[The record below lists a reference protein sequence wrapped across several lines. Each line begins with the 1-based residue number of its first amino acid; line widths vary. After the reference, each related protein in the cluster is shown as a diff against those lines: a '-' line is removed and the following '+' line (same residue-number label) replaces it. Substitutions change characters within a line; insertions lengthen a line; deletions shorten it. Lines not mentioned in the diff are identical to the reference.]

1 MYKLLVIG
9 FSAGGIP
16 VVTRILHSLPLDY
29 PLPVVIVS
37 HLPDA
42 KESSLAEMLGRVT
55 PLEVSMALDKETIM
69 AGHVYLAPPGYHLL
83 VERRGSHGPSFALS
97 VDEPVQNVRPSID
110 VLFESAA
117 EVFEAGLIA
126 VLLSGA
132 NSDGAQGM
140 VCVKQL
146 GGLGIVLSPQ
156 ECEFNTMGRAAL
168 ARVQVDYVVGI
179 EEIVS
184 LLHSVHERP

>member
-16 VVTRILHSLPLDY
+16 LVTRILQALPHDY

-37 HLPDA
+37 HLPKT
-42 KESSLAEMLGRVT
+42 KESSLAGLLDQVT
-55 PLEVSMALDKETIM
+55 PLAVSTALDKEAIK

-83 VERRGSHGPSFALS
+83 VERRSTHGPSFALS

-117 EVFEAGLIA
+117 EVFETSLIA

-140 VCVKQL
+140 LCVKQL

-168 ARVQVDYVVGI
+168 ERVPVDYVVGM

>member
-16 VVTRILHSLPLDY
+16 LVTRILQALPHDY
-29 PLPVVIVS
+29 PLPIVVVS

-42 KESSLAEMLGRVT
+42 KESSLADLLNQIT
-55 PLEVSMALDKETIM
+55 PLTVSMALDKEAIM
-69 AGHVYLAPPGYHLL
+69 AGHVFLAPPGYHLL
-83 VERRGSHGPSFALS
+83 VERRGASVPSFALS

-110 VLFESAA
+110 VLLESAA
-117 EVFEAGLIA
+117 EVFETALIA

-140 VCVKQL
+140 LCVKQL

-168 ARVQVDYVVGI
+168 ERVQVDYVVGM

-184 LLHSVHERP
+184 LLHSAHERP

>member
-16 VVTRILHSLPLDY
+16 LVTRILQALPQDY

-37 HLPDA
+37 HLPQA
-42 KESSLAEMLGRVT
+42 KESSLAEMLDRVT
-55 PLEVSMALDKETIM
+55 PLTVSMALDKEAIM
-69 AGHVYLAPPGYHLL
+69 AGHVYLAPSGYHLL
-83 VERRGSHGPSFALS
+83 VERRGLHGPSFALS

-117 EVFEAGLIA
+117 EVFETGLIA

-140 VCVKQL
+140 ACVKQL

-156 ECEFNTMGRAAL
+156 ECEFNAMGRAAL
-168 ARVQVDYVVGI
+168 ERVQVDYVVGM
-179 EEIVS
+179 EEIVK
-184 LLHSVHERP
+184 LLHSVHKRP

>member
-9 FSAGGIP
+9 FSAGGIQL
-16 VVTRILHSLPLDY
+16 VTRVLQSLPQDY

-37 HLPDA
+37 HLPDR
-42 KESSLAEMLGRVT
+42 KESSLADLLGQIT
-55 PLEVSMALDKETIM
+55 PLPVSMALDKEMIM
-69 AGHVYLAPPGYHLL
+69 AGHVYLAPAGYHLL
-83 VERRGSHGPSFALS
+83 VERRGLHEPSFSLS

-117 EVFEAGLIA
+117 EVFEADMIA
-126 VLLSGA
+126 LLLSGA
-132 NSDGAQGM
+132 NADGAQGM
-140 VCVKQL
+140 ACVKQL

-168 ARVQVDYVVGI
+168 ERVQVDYVANM

-184 LLHSVHERP
+184 LLQSVHKKP

>member
-16 VVTRILHSLPLDY
+16 LISHILQALPQDY
-29 PLPVVIVS
+29 PLPVVVVS
-37 HLPDA
+37 HLPEK
-42 KESSLAEMLGRVT
+42 KESLLANLLDKIT
-55 PLEVSMALDKETIM
+55 PLTVSMALDKEAILS
-69 AGHVYLAPPGYHLL
+69 GHVYLAPPGYHLL
-83 VERRGSHGPSFALS
+83 VERRGTSVPSFALS

-117 EVFEAGLIA
+117 EVFETGLIA

-146 GGLGIVLSPQ
+146 GGLGIVLSPK
-156 ECEFNTMGRAAL
+156 ECEFNTMAKAAL
-168 ARVQVDYVVGI
+168 QRVQVDYVVGM

-184 LLHSVHERP
+184 LLHSAHERP

>member
-16 VVTRILHSLPLDY
+16 LVTRILQALPLDY

-42 KESSLAEMLGRVT
+42 KESSLADLLDKVT
-55 PLEVSMALDKETIM
+55 PLAVSMALDKELIV

-83 VERRGSHGPSFALS
+83 VERNESSGPRFALS

-117 EVFEAGLIA
+117 EVFETSLIA

-132 NSDGAQGM
+132 NSDGAHGM
-140 VCVKQL
+140 ACVKQL
-146 GGLGIVLSPQ
+146 GGLGVVLSPQ
-156 ECEFNTMGRAAL
+156 ECEFNTMGRATL
-168 ARVQVDYVVGI
+168 ERVQVDYVVGLQ
-179 EEIVS
+179 EIVS

>member
-1 MYKLLVIG
+1 
-9 FSAGGIP
+9 
-16 VVTRILHSLPLDY
+16 
-29 PLPVVIVS
+29 
-37 HLPDA
+37 
-42 KESSLAEMLGRVT
+42 
-55 PLEVSMALDKETIM
+55 MALDKEAILS
-69 AGHVYLAPPGYHLL
+69 GHVYLAPPGYHLL
-83 VERRGSHGPSFALS
+83 VERRGTSVPSFALS

-117 EVFEAGLIA
+117 EVFETSLIA

-168 ARVQVDYVVGI
+168 ERAQVDYVVGM

-184 LLHSVHERP
+184 LLHSAHERP

>member
-1 MYKLLVIG
+1 MYRLLVIG

-16 VVTRILHSLPLDY
+16 LVTRILQSLAQDY
-29 PLPVVIVS
+29 PLPIVVVS
-37 HLPDA
+37 HLPDTR
-42 KESSLAEMLGRVT
+42 ESSLADLLDQVT
-55 PLEVSMALDKETIM
+55 PLTVSMAMDKEAILP
-69 AGHVYLAPPGYHLL
+69 GHVYLAPPGYHLL
-83 VERRGSHGPSFALS
+83 VERRGARGPSFALS

-117 EVFEAGLIA
+117 EVFETGLIA

-132 NSDGAQGM
+132 NSDGAHGM
-140 VCVKQL
+140 ACVKQL
-146 GGLGIVLSPQ
+146 GGLGIVLSPK

-168 ARVQVDYVVGI
+168 ERASVDYVVGM

>member
-1 MYKLLVIG
+1 V
-9 FSAGGIP
+9 
-16 VVTRILHSLPLDY
+16 
-29 PLPVVIVS
+29 
-37 HLPDA
+37 
-42 KESSLAEMLGRVT
+42 
-55 PLEVSMALDKETIM
+55 
-69 AGHVYLAPPGYHLL
+69 
-83 VERRGSHGPSFALS
+83 PSFALS

-117 EVFEAGLIA
+117 EVFETSLIA

-168 ARVQVDYVVGI
+168 ERAQVDYVVGM

-184 LLHSVHERP
+184 LLHSAHERP